1 MKQYEL
7 FHQSLRKQ
15 KPYIIIE
22 SLGFFR
28 DGAEMLKLAK
38 EYINKINYGSCEYK
52 MWIADHNEIMIG
64 YGHKTNFFY
73 VANITRSEAE
83 LLLLETKDDML

>member
-1 MKQYEL
+1 MKQHEL
-7 FHQSLRKQ
+7 FHQSLHKQ
-15 KPYIIIE
+15 KPYIVIE

-38 EYINKINYGSCEYK
+38 DYLDEINYGSCEYK
-52 MWIADHNEIMIG
+52 MWIADHNEIMIS

-73 VANITRSEAE
+73 VAKITRSEAE
-83 LLLLETKDDML
+83 LLLSEAKGDTL